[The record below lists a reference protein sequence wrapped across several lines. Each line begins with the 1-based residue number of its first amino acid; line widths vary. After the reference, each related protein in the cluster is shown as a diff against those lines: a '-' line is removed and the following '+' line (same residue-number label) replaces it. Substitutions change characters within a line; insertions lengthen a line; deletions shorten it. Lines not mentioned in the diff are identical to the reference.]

1 MNTMFHIIDDEVVL
15 SALMVELLES
25 AGYQAVDYSDPLEYL
40 KFVDSNHYFPP
51 LAIITDVRMPKM
63 GGYEL
68 IDRVRERY
76 PQQRVI
82 VVSGDDIGD
91 EARNR
96 EVCHFLTKPVSPD
109 TLFAL
114 ADAITK
120 CEGAHAS
127 DEDIKCQKLKL
138 TFSSDAQHC
147 AQDCFAMVNKSLKL

>member
-1 MNTMFHIIDDEVVL
+1 MNTMFHIIDDEVTL

-25 AGYQAVDYSDPLEYL
+25 AGYQAVDFSDPLEYL
-40 KFVDSNHYFPP
+40 KFVDSSHYFPP

-68 IDRVRERY
+68 IDSVRERY

-82 VVSGDDIGD
+82 VVSGDDRGD

-109 TLFAL
+109 TLFEL
-114 ADAITK
+114 AGTISR
-120 CEGAHAS
+120 CEEAHAS
-127 DEDIKCQKLKL
+127 GADVKCQKLKRA
-138 TFSSDAQHC
+138 FSSDAQHC
-147 AQDCFAMVNKSLKL
+147 AQDCFAINCE